1 MRSRRSARLR
11 RANPCKGTSKMRNP
25 VLLLPVLAALAGCAS
40 DAPTTGYV
48 SRVDTSSPATMPVG
62 GADAS
67 MMLVQMPQ
75 PGGLVT
81 KVREKSYPNGISQ
94 QAILAGEVQGLGENH
109 LEVYV
114 QTSPSNGAAGM
125 LNMGPPSEA
134 GMKREILARYPKV
147 PMRIVTQPRQNSMG
161 VFGLAIGRANNG
173 ARCVFAWQWVDDIRR
188 GGAESS
194 GFSIMGK
201 RFGGSS
207 NTAGATPASIR
218 VHMCR
223 KDATV
228 DDLAAT
234 VEGMTLA
241 SPAIVDNALNP
252 ARQLEATTPVR
263 GADSARGT
271 TVIAAAPAGS
281 LESALSPQRQTQ
293 VASDETPKPR
303 RATRVARRK
312 APAPVA
318 QDADEGIVVARR
330 QAPAETQVPM
340 QQMVQPP
347 AYNGPRYLA
356 PVAGMPASPPV
367 VYGTPAP
374 VASAA
379 PSTAGLD
386 PSLPAAAYRGP
397 SSRSN

>member
-1 MRSRRSARLR
+1 MRFQI
-11 RANPCKGTSKMRNP
+11 
-25 VLLLPVLAALAGCAS
+25 LLLPVFAALAGCS
-40 DAPTTGYV
+40 SSAPTASYV
-48 SRVDTSSPATMPVG
+48 ARAETSSPETTPVSG
-62 GADAS
+62 SDAS
-67 MMLVQMPQ
+67 MMLAQMPQ

-81 KVREKSYPNGISQ
+81 RVREKSYPNGISQ

-109 LEVYV
+109 LEIYV
-114 QTSPSNGAAGM
+114 QTSPSNGAAGL

-147 PMRIVTQPRQNSMG
+147 PMRIVTQPRQNSLG

-188 GGAESS
+188 GGSQSS

-201 RFGGSS
+201 RFGGSTS
-207 NTAGATPASIR
+207 AGATPASIR

-241 SPAIVDNALNP
+241 SPAIVENALNP
-252 ARQLEATTPVR
+252 ARRLEATTPV
-263 GADSARGT
+263 GGPNSSRGT
-271 TVIAAAPAGS
+271 TVVASAAPAGS
-281 LESALSPQRQTQ
+281 LESALSPQKQTQ
-293 VASDETPKPR
+293 VASDDAPKPR

-312 APAPVA
+312 APPPA

-330 QAPAETQVPM
+330 QAPAEPQPQV
-340 QQMVQPP
+340 QQQPVY
-347 AYNGPRYLA
+347 AGGPRYLA
-356 PVAGMPASPPV
+356 PVAGMPASAPV
-367 VYGTPAP
+367 VYGSPAP

-379 PSTAGLD
+379 PATAGLD

-397 SSRSN
+397 SGRSNY

>member
-1 MRSRRSARLR
+1 
-11 RANPCKGTSKMRNP
+11 MRNAI
-25 VLLLPVLAALAGCAS
+25 LLLPFIAALAGCAS

-48 SRVDTSSPATMPVG
+48 SRVDSAAPQTMPVAG
-62 GADAS
+62 SDAS
-67 MMLVQMPQ
+67 MMLAQMPQ

-81 KVREKSYPNGISQ
+81 RVREKSYPNGISQ
-94 QAILAGEVQGLGENH
+94 QAVLAGEVSGLGENH
-109 LEVYV
+109 LEIYV
-114 QTSPSNGAAGM
+114 QTSASNGSAGL
-125 LNMGPPSEA
+125 LNIGPPSEA

-147 PMRIVTQPRQNSMG
+147 PMRIVTQPRQNALG

-173 ARCVFAWQWVDDIRR
+173 ARCIFAWQWVDDVRR
-188 GGAESS
+188 GGAQSS

-201 RFGGSS
+201 RIGGSS
-207 NTAGATPASIR
+207 SSAGATPASIR

-271 TVIAAAPAGS
+271 TVIASAPAGS
-281 LESALSPQRQTQ
+281 LESALSPQKQTQ
-293 VASDETPKPR
+293 IASDDTPKPR
-303 RATRVARRK
+303 RATRVARRR

-330 QAPAETQVPM
+330 QAPAEVQPQM
-340 QQMVQPP
+340 QQQAMQQPV
-347 AYNGPRYLA
+347 YSSGPRYLA
-356 PVAGMPASPPV
+356 PVAGMPASAPV

-374 VASAA
+374 VAAAA
-379 PSTAGLD
+379 PTTAGLD

-397 SSRSN
+397 SGRANY